1 MSAICI
7 DEVEGVVNRTLSI
20 ALRDRLG
27 IAVAICLALMTPLL
41 SRAQANYTHDAL
53 DRLTSKQISAYT
65 VTYSVDGAGNLSSR
79 TLTPSA
85 APMNGQCGGAS
96 GLLTA
101 TRPVAFL
108 CAAGSI
114 NGFAGA
120 GPWTWTC
127 QGSNGGTNA
136 TTCSAPVPAIPSCVS
151 LSGPTTATVGTA
163 SPYTANCVNTSTYV
177 WQLNGSAIAACNN
190 LTSCSVTFATSGVN
204 TLTVAPALSS
214 PASVT
219 ASATVNVLDAPACS
233 AINGPLTATVGVAAS
248 YTATCAN
255 TSTYVWKL
263 NGTQIAGC
271 NNVTTCAVT
280 FAVTGSNTLTLAP
293 TATSAA
299 SATATLIASVSASPP
314 AANCTAISGPGLA
327 NIPATANSQTYNAVC
342 SNTTAYV
349 WTLDGTALACTGASC
364 TVPFTANTTSG
375 TLAHVVTVAPSTVT
389 SAAASLAVTQAAA
402 SIAPQCPG
410 GVVGPISVIAA
421 GGTFSYSASCTG
433 ATGFSWT
440 VGGVIQS
447 CAGSTCGIT
456 FPSNTTAAAINYTIN
471 ASAMNSSGTTP
482 LAPVTVTVASAAPC
496 WLNIS
501 GTTGVA
507 SSVDA
512 TAAVDAIIITRFLLG
527 LRGDALIA
535 GLSPLGS
542 RNTGDLVA
550 TFIGSG
556 AQFDV
561 LGRAVR
567 APLATVDGLILT
579 RLMLGVPDTALLNGI
594 TIPAGVTYGNAAAI
608 RGNVNSMCGT
618 GY

>member
-1 MSAICI
+1 M
-7 DEVEGVVNRTLSI
+7 NRTLSI

-114 NGFAGA
+114 NSFAGA

-163 SPYTANCVNTSTYV
+163 SLYTANCVNTSTYV

-349 WTLDGTALACTGASC
+349 WTLDGTALACTGVSC

-375 TLAHVVTVAPSTVT
+375 TLAHVVTGT
-389 SAAASLAVTQAAA
+389 SERR
-402 SIAPQCPG
+402 SIQRPHVSG
-410 GVVGPISVIAA
+410 GVATHRVVGLRIGSGRNTGQSRARNRSAA
-421 GGTFSYSASCTG
+421 GG
-433 ATGFSWT
+433 WRR
-440 VGGVIQS
+440 
-447 CAGSTCGIT
+447 CA
-456 FPSNTTAAAINYTIN
+456 N
-471 ASAMNSSGTTP
+471 A
-482 LAPVTVTVASAAPC
+482 
-496 WLNIS
+496 
-501 GTTGVA
+501 
-507 SSVDA
+507 
-512 TAAVDAIIITRFLLG
+512 
-527 LRGDALIA
+527 
-535 GLSPLGS
+535 
-542 RNTGDLVA
+542 RN
-550 TFIGSG
+550 
-556 AQFDV
+556 
-561 LGRAVR
+561 
-567 APLATVDGLILT
+567 
-579 RLMLGVPDTALLNGI
+579 
-594 TIPAGVTYGNAAAI
+594 
-608 RGNVNSMCGT
+608 
-618 GY
+618 